1 MIYIIGGVTL
11 VLVVLLGVIK
21 FQNYQ
26 VREAKG
32 ELRICM
38 AANESLAASIKDTNS
53 RCDAA
58 KAICLDRAKK
68 DQSKAKQTKDAL
80 AKQEETNRKQKGE
93 LERALKQAAD
103 GTKTVDDCAITYSI
117 LDDIATHRLSK

>member
-1 MIYIIGGVTL
+1 MMYIIGGVAL
-11 VLVVLLGVIK
+11 LVVALLGVIK

-26 VREAKG
+26 VREAKS

-38 AANESLAASIKDTNS
+38 AANESLAASIKDTNQ

-58 KAICLDRAKK
+58 KAVCLDRVGKDATRTKAAK
-68 DQSKAKQTKDAL
+68 AAL
-80 AKQEETNRKQKGE
+80 AKEEEKNRKQKGD

-117 LDDIATHRLSK
+117 LDDIATHRLPK